1 MRALG
6 SKSDVP
12 WLPFRLLC
20 PIRHPCM
27 PLLIEQSLNGLQ
39 LGLTLFLL
47 AAGLTLVFGIMGVIN
62 LAHGSFFM
70 VGAYGAAL
78 VAAKT
83 GSWLVGMLAGLI
95 AAGLVGLLVE
105 IVVVRRLYERDH
117 LYQVLATF
125 GLILFFNGGV
135 ALLFGRAPLLMET
148 PALLSGFV
156 EIVPGIPYPTYRL
169 AVMAVG
175 LLVAMGLWLLI
186 GHSRIGMLIRAGAT
200 NRAMVSALGVDIG
213 RLYTFV
219 FGLGAVLAGLA
230 GLMVGPIR
238 SVQIG
243 MGEQVLIMTF
253 VVIVIGGIGSIKGAL
268 VGALLVGMADTLG
281 RAFLPQFLK
290 TYLSGAIADGLAA
303 TLSSV
308 LIYLLM
314 ALVLIVRPRGLFQEA
329 R

>member
-1 MRALG
+1 MQL
-6 SKSDVP
+6 
-12 WLPFRLLC
+12 F
-20 PIRHPCM
+20 
-27 PLLIEQSLNGLQ
+27 IEQSLNGVQ

-83 GSWLVGMLAGLI
+83 GSWLAGVLSGLV
-95 AAGLVGLLVE
+95 AAGFVGILVE
-105 IVVVRRLYERDH
+105 FLIVRRLYERDH

-148 PALLSGFV
+148 PSALSGFV
-156 EIVPGIPYPTYRL
+156 EVVPGIPYPTYRL

-175 LLVAMGLWLLI
+175 IVVAAGLWLLI
-186 GHSRIGMLIRAGAT
+186 GYSRIGMLIRAGAT
-200 NRAMVSALGVDIG
+200 NRAMVGALGVDIG

-219 FGLGAVLAGLA
+219 FGLGALLAGLA

-253 VVIVIGGIGSIKGAL
+253 VVIVIGGIGSIKGAFI
-268 VGALLVGMADTLG
+268 GALLIGMADTLG
-281 RAFLPQFLK
+281 RAFLPQLLK
-290 TYLSGAIADGLAA
+290 AHLSGAIADGLAA
-303 TLSSV
+303 TLSSI
-308 LIYLLM
+308 LIYLVM
-314 ALVLIVRPRGLFQEA
+314 ALVLIVRPRGLFQEV